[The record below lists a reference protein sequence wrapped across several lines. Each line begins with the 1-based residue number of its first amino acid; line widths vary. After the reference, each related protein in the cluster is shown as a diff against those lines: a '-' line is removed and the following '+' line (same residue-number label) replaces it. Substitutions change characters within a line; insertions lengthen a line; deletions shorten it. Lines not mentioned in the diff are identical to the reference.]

1 MFKLRIA
8 QYLIIPITLALVVAL
23 SGWFISFKETQQL
36 RLIEASNYK
45 HLNDITSFKRLSSGY
60 SSLLIISDLIVGS
73 QQTFLVESYLN
84 QSEILAQQIR
94 KSQNN
99 DQWCCK
105 KTALDELGL
114 SLSAMEKIVLRSAI
128 APSNDLTISPD
139 TLLSSLDSHAQTGLN
154 ALTTITEAQAQHA
167 HTLSDIVEYQT
178 IQHRQT
184 LLLVWSLGTLSLL
197 LLWWLI
203 SKTITIPIK
212 FLSNA
217 AEEALETG
225 HFTNQARGP
234 KEIVN
239 LNRSLERLTN
249 QFEKELDAERI
260 KIQEQEKI
268 TRSQL
273 WDVAHIDP
281 ITRIGNGNLFE
292 QHFNRLI
299 NNEHNEQQNF
309 NVCVIDVNEFKNV
322 THMFGHLSGNN
333 LLISI
338 AKILKESVSGQGI
351 ACRGVGDEFGLII
364 KPALTA
370 KQQDLFFKRI
380 IDRCNQIAFSED
392 AQTGAQISVGIA
404 EYPTHGNN
412 VRTLLKSAQ
421 TAMFRAQREKL
432 NGSCWRQ
439 FHAGMD
445 ADRHRLLNLK
455 DGISKAI
462 DEQAFELYFQ
472 PVIDSE
478 SQTIISAEALLRWP
492 DGPPGVT
499 VPEIISVAERSG
511 LILQLSEFIID
522 QACQMLMSLDKQGL
536 TLSVAVNISPIQFRY
551 QNLTELI
558 LQRTQQYGVS
568 PKRLIIEITESTFLE
583 DIERTQ
589 TTLKILQAIG
599 VSIAIDDF
607 GTGYSS
613 LSYLQELP
621 INWIKIDQSF
631 ISTIVENKN
640 NLEIVRAVIQMGHAM
655 GIGLVAEGVETDRQN
670 TLLTKLK
677 CERLQG
683 YLISKPIAGDQF
695 LDFVAQQYHPA
706 TSLGKL
712 D

>member
-380 IDRCNQIAFSED
+380 IDQCNQIAFSED

-421 TAMFRAQREKL
+421 TAMFRAQREKF

>member
-73 QQTFLVESYLN
+73 QQTFLLESYLN
-84 QSEILAQQIR
+84 QSEILVQQIR

-99 DQWCCK
+99 NQWCCK
-105 KTALDELGL
+105 KLALNELEL

-128 APSNDLTISPD
+128 GPSNDLTVDPN
-139 TLLSSLDSHAQTGLN
+139 TLISSLDSHAQIGLD
-154 ALTTITEAQAQHA
+154 ALTTITEAQAEHA
-167 HTLSDIVEYQT
+167 HTLADIVEYQT
-178 IQHRQT
+178 SQHRQT
-184 LLLVWSLGTLSLL
+184 LLLVWSLGILSLL
-197 LLWWLI
+197 LLWWPI

-212 FLSNA
+212 LLSNA
-217 AEEALETG
+217 AEEALDTG
-225 HFTNQARGP
+225 HFSNQARGP
-234 KEIVN
+234 KEIIK
-239 LNRSLERLTN
+239 LNHSLERLTN
-249 QFEKELDAERI
+249 QLEKELDAERI

-281 ITRIGNGNLFE
+281 LTRIGNGNLFE
-292 QHFNRLI
+292 QHFNQLI
-299 NNEHNEQQNF
+299 NKEDNEQKNF
-309 NVCVIDVNEFKNV
+309 NVCIVDVNEFKNV
-322 THMFGHLSGNN
+322 THMFGHLSGNH

-338 AKILKESVSGQGI
+338 AKILKESVSGEGI

-364 KPALTA
+364 KPALNPQ
-370 KQQDLFFKRI
+370 QQDVFFRRI
-380 IDRCNQIAFSED
+380 IDQCNQIAFSED
-392 AQTGAQISVGIA
+392 AQTGAQISIGIA
-404 EYPTHGNN
+404 EYPLHGKNAKA
-412 VRTLLKSAQ
+412 VIKSAQ
-421 TAMFRAQREKL
+421 TAMFTAQREKL

-445 ADRHRLLNLK
+445 SDRNRLGNIK
-455 DGISKAI
+455 DAIAKAI
-462 DEQAFELYFQ
+462 KDQSFQLHFQ

-492 DGPPGVT
+492 NGPAGVT
-499 VPEIISVAERSG
+499 VPEVISVAEQSG

-522 QACQMLMSLDKQGL
+522 QACQMLTSLDKQGL
-536 TLSVAVNISPIQFRY
+536 TLSLAVNISPIQFRY

-558 LQRTQQYGVS
+558 LQRTRQYGVS
-568 PKRLIIEITESTFLE
+568 PKKLIIEITESTFLE

-613 LSYLQELP
+613 LCYLQELP

-631 ISTIVENKN
+631 ISSIVDNKN

-670 TLLTKLK
+670 TLLTELK

-695 LDFVAQQYHPA
+695 LNFVAQQYHPA
-706 TSLGKL
+706 TSLSRL

>member
-73 QQTFLVESYLN
+73 QQTFLLESYLN
-84 QSEILAQQIR
+84 QSEILVQQIR

-99 DQWCCK
+99 NQWCCK
-105 KTALDELGL
+105 KLALNELEL

-128 APSNDLTISPD
+128 GPSNDLTVDPN
-139 TLLSSLDSHAQTGLN
+139 TLISSLDSHAQIGLD
-154 ALTTITEAQAQHA
+154 ALTTITEAQAEHA
-167 HTLSDIVEYQT
+167 HTLADIVEYQT
-178 IQHRQT
+178 SQHRQT
-184 LLLVWSLGTLSLL
+184 LLLVWSLGILSLL

-203 SKTITIPIK
+203 SKTITMPIK
-212 FLSNA
+212 LLSKA
-217 AEEALETG
+217 AEEALDTG
-225 HFTNQARGP
+225 HFSNQARGP
-234 KEIVN
+234 KEIIK
-239 LNRSLERLTN
+239 LNHSLERLTN
-249 QFEKELDAERI
+249 QLEKELDAERI

-268 TRSQL
+268 ARSQL

-281 ITRIGNGNLFE
+281 LTRIGNGNLFE
-292 QHFNRLI
+292 QHFNQLI
-299 NNEHNEQQNF
+299 NNEDNEQQNF
-309 NVCVIDVNEFKNV
+309 NVCIVDVNEFKNV
-322 THMFGHLSGNN
+322 THMFGHLSGNH

-338 AKILKESVSGQGI
+338 AKILKESVSGEGI

-364 KPALTA
+364 KPALNPQ
-370 KQQDLFFKRI
+370 QQDVFFRRI
-380 IDRCNQIAFSED
+380 IDQCNQIAFSED
-392 AQTGAQISVGIA
+392 AQTGAQISIGIA
-404 EYPTHGNN
+404 EYPLHGKNAKA
-412 VRTLLKSAQ
+412 VIKSAQ
-421 TAMFRAQREKL
+421 TAMFTAQREKL

-445 ADRHRLLNLK
+445 SDRNRLGNIK
-455 DGISKAI
+455 DAIAKAI
-462 DEQAFELYFQ
+462 KDQSFQLHFQ

-492 DGPPGVT
+492 NGPAGVT
-499 VPEIISVAERSG
+499 VPEVISVAEQSG

-522 QACQMLMSLDKQGL
+522 QACQMLTSLDKQGL
-536 TLSVAVNISPIQFRY
+536 TLSLAVNISPVQFRY

-558 LQRTQQYGVS
+558 LQRTRQYGVS

-621 INWIKIDQSF
+621 INWIKIDQTF
-631 ISTIVENKN
+631 ISSIVDNKN

-670 TLLTKLK
+670 TLLTELK

-695 LDFVAQQYHPA
+695 LNFVAQQYHPA
-706 TSLGKL
+706 TSLSRL

>member
-8 QYLIIPITLALVVAL
+8 QYLIIPITLALFVAL

-36 RLIEASNYK
+36 RIIEASNYK

-73 QQTFLVESYLN
+73 QQTFLVESYLT
-84 QSEILAQQIR
+84 QSEILAQQIQ

-99 DQWCCK
+99 HQWCCK
-105 KTALDELGL
+105 KKALNELGL

-128 APSNDLTISPD
+128 APSNNLTINPD

-154 ALTTITEAQAQHA
+154 SITTITEAQAQHE

-203 SKTITIPIK
+203 SKTITIPIQ

-260 KIQEQEKI
+260 KIQEQEKN

-299 NNEHNEQQNF
+299 NNEHNEQQIF

-333 LLISI
+333 LLIKI
-338 AKILKESVSGQGI
+338 AKILKESVSEEGI

-380 IDRCNQIAFSED
+380 IDQCNQIAFSED
-392 AQTGAQISVGIA
+392 AQTGAQISIGIA
-404 EYPTHGNN
+404 EYPAHGNN

-421 TAMFRAQREKL
+421 TALFRAQREKI

-455 DGISKAI
+455 DDISKAI
-462 DEQAFELYFQ
+462 DEQAFEMFFQ

-499 VPEIISVAERSG
+499 IPEIISVAEQSG

-536 TLSVAVNISPIQFRY
+536 TLSLAVNISPIQFRY

-558 LQRTQQYGVS
+558 LQRTQQFGVS

-631 ISTIVENKN
+631 ISTIVENKS

-695 LDFVAQQYHPA
+695 LDFVAQQYHPT

>member
-338 AKILKESVSGQGI
+338 AKILKESVSGEGI

-364 KPALTA
+364 KPALTE

-380 IDRCNQIAFSED
+380 IDQCNQIAFSED

>member
-73 QQTFLVESYLN
+73 QQTFLLESYLN
-84 QSEILAQQIR
+84 QSEMLVQQIR

-99 DQWCCK
+99 NQWCCK
-105 KTALDELGL
+105 KLALNELEL

-128 APSNDLTISPD
+128 SPSNDLTIDPN
-139 TLLSSLDSHAQTGLN
+139 TLISSLDSHAQIGLD
-154 ALTTITEAQAQHA
+154 ALTTITEAQAEHA
-167 HTLSDIVEYQT
+167 HTLADIVEYQT
-178 IQHRQT
+178 SQHRQT
-184 LLLVWSLGTLSLL
+184 LLLVWSIGILSLL

-203 SKTITIPIK
+203 SKTITMPIEL
-212 FLSNA
+212 LSNA
-217 AEEALETG
+217 AEEALDTG
-225 HFTNQARGP
+225 HFSNQARGP
-234 KEIVN
+234 KEIIK
-239 LNRSLERLTN
+239 LNHSLERLTN
-249 QFEKELDAERI
+249 QLEKELDAERI

-281 ITRIGNGNLFE
+281 LTRIGNGNLFE
-292 QHFNRLI
+292 QHFNQLI
-299 NNEHNEQQNF
+299 NNEDNEQQNF
-309 NVCVIDVNEFKNV
+309 NVCIVDVNEFKNV
-322 THMFGHLSGNN
+322 THMFGHLSGNH

-338 AKILKESVSGQGI
+338 AKILKESVSGEGI

-364 KPALTA
+364 KPALNPQ
-370 KQQDLFFKRI
+370 QQDVFFRRI
-380 IDRCNQIAFSED
+380 IDQCNQIAFSED
-392 AQTGAQISVGIA
+392 AQTGAQISIGIA
-404 EYPTHGNN
+404 EYPLHGKNAKA
-412 VRTLLKSAQ
+412 VIKSAQ
-421 TAMFRAQREKL
+421 TAMFTAQREKL

-445 ADRHRLLNLK
+445 SDRNRLGNIK
-455 DGISKAI
+455 DAIAKAI
-462 DEQAFELYFQ
+462 KDQSFQLHFQ

-492 DGPPGVT
+492 NGPAGVT
-499 VPEIISVAERSG
+499 VPEVISVAEQSG

-522 QACQMLMSLDKQGL
+522 QACQMLTSLDKQGL
-536 TLSVAVNISPIQFRY
+536 TLSLAVNISPVQFRY

-558 LQRTQQYGVS
+558 LQRTRQYGVS

-631 ISTIVENKN
+631 ISSIVDNKN

-670 TLLTKLK
+670 TLLTELK

-695 LDFVAQQYHPA
+695 LNFVAQQYHPA
-706 TSLGKL
+706 TSLSRL

>member
-128 APSNDLTISPD
+128 TPSNDLTISPD

-380 IDRCNQIAFSED
+380 IDQCNQIAFSED